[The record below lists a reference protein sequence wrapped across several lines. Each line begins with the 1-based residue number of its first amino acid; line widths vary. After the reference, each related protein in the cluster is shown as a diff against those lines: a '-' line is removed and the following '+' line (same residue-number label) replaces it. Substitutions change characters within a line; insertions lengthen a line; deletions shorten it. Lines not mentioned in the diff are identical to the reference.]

1 LGVTITIFGP
11 TLFISTIGL
20 FINFASKSI
29 QLEVIAVFISETV
42 SSESRGKHYMIT
54 CIFFG
59 VGVTLNGLV
68 FKLIPQWELVLVI
81 YIMVPL
87 LFGLIGLLLYIEAS
101 PIDLI
106 TKHTPE

>member
-1 LGVTITIFGP
+1 M
-11 TLFISTIGL
+11 
-20 FINFASKSI
+20 
-29 QLEVIAVFISETV
+29 IA
-42 SSESRGKHYMIT
+42 
-54 CIFFG
+54 CIFFA

-81 YIMVPL
+81 YIMLPL
-87 LFGLIGLLLYIEAS
+87 LFGLIGLLLYVEAS